1 MTNITLCKI
10 NSACQIT
17 VPLLS
22 TWCAEGSIDTLN
34 FNFSAMDVATCN
46 LLSSAVDYYDPFT
59 TLVQD
64 NSARLIG
71 AVDWIDRYG
80 DDVEATATT
89 VQMLSSQWL
98 TPISIIYKDILD
110 SHDEVTVR
118 AWVNANFPQYTN
130 NCINYINGQKML
142 VYSLK
147 YAHIDRSNANSI
159 TVPGYVFNYKYTVR
173 VITRIEKRSIDVQ
186 VPPRVVEGSYACV
199 DQYVGDVVGYEYCL
213 TNGVWS
219 YLGLIGGYAGS

>member
-1 MTNITLCKI
+1 MTNITLCKT

-34 FNFSAMDVATCN
+34 FNLSALDVATCN

-59 TLVQD
+59 TVIQN
-64 NSARLIG
+64 NSARLIQ
-71 AVDWIDRYG
+71 AAEWIDLYG
-80 DDVEATATT
+80 DDIEAAATT

-110 SHDEVTVR
+110 SHDEATVR

-130 NCINYINGQKML
+130 NCLNYINGQKMF

-147 YAHIDRSNANSI
+147 YAHINQPNNNSI
-159 TVPGYVFNYKYTVR
+159 TVPGYVFNYEYTVR
-173 VITRIEKRSIDVQ
+173 VITRLEKRKLAVQ
-186 VPPRVVEGSYACV
+186 VPPRTIEGAYTCQ

-213 TNGVWS
+213 TNGVWAYIS
-219 YLGLIGGYAGS
+219 LINGYDN